1 MDSVLGFVVA
11 FLLMALLFILFV
23 PFYRNGLIEIMG
35 KYGITKI
42 TEGTA
47 QVSITQTEQKD
58 VPKRIRP
65 SPDAIGHLA
74 LQKSRESSATEKDEP
89 SKIHAPKQRG
99 GEHGKHGEHGE
110 YGKYGEYGTHGPFNP
125 DDPLDR
131 YRGGDPVMENLN
143 NREMIMA
150 EKFPHGKA
158 HHAHPCHDD
167 IRAHVESVPEE
178 YIQIF

>member
-23 PFYRNGLIEIMG
+23 PFYKNGLIEIMG

-47 QVSITQTEQKD
+47 QVSILQTEQKD

-74 LQKSRESSATEKDEP
+74 LQKSRENSDPEKVEP
-89 SKIHAPKQRG
+89 AKIHAPKQRG
-99 GEHGKHGEHGE
+99 GE
-110 YGKYGEYGTHGPFNP
+110 YGEYGPNGPFNP

-143 NREMIMA
+143 NRELLMA